1 MLTQQRVEYHIVLI
15 IRVHVPSV
23 RRDRPQFHRQGVPG
37 ISVVVHSV
45 IVTPR
50 SCRDEGYMIIIS
62 QANFVRLKILQF
74 ASLVPMPRF
83 ALNTVTV
90 IFASIIEYMTT
101 EYIPFL
107 LAIKIQ

>member
-1 MLTQQRVEYHIVLI
+1 MVLKLTTYLGHAGDVNAKVSKMLTQQRVEYHIVLI

-50 SCRDEGYMIIIS
+50 SCKEEGY
-62 QANFVRLKILQF
+62 KIYQ
-74 ASLVPMPRF
+74 S
-83 ALNTVTV
+83 
-90 IFASIIEYMTT
+90 
-101 EYIPFL
+101 
-107 LAIKIQ
+107 